1 MNRAIQFFL
10 LFPSLLAGM
19 APKPELTRDFWN
31 NPSFVRSFMG
41 EYGFRSEIEPK
52 ISRSEQ
58 EVLRQVVAKAEN
70 QLLEAIAYL
79 EAEIDSDNSAALDF
93 ALATMYY
100 QASRLTSARKTYLQ
114 AIKKFPAFLRAHKN
128 LGFVNLN
135 LNDFENASL
144 HLTKA
149 ISLGDADGVT
159 YVALG
164 FCQLSLERYLSAEN
178 AYRMGLLLL
187 PESKDARNGLVNCFL
202 FTERYPQALAL
213 LDEMLEKDA
222 HDTFCHRARA
232 SVLQQMGQDKNAAVA
247 LETLKRM
254 KKLKAS
260 DYMVLGDLYHN
271 LSLFEK
277 SFGIYEEALRQKEKL
292 SLEQYIRVAR
302 ILIGRG
308 SYQEGFSY
316 LDQIES
322 IFGKGYSEEDE
333 KKIRLLQAE
342 VLRATG
348 KDQSARKILEEIV
361 RKHPLEGEALLI
373 LGQLAWKQ
381 KDYAEASLRF
391 ERAAKDSEH
400 EVRALIEHA
409 RMMVSKN
416 QYEKASSLLERA
428 QSIDPQPR
436 VAKYLKSINN
446 LLASSRIRF

>member
-1 MNRAIQFFL
+1 MAEVVSSTHPDFIKPSREAAEGLHLRITQKKRCSGQGSILPTGPFQFAQIMNRAIQFFL

-135 LNDFENASL
+135 LNDYENASL

-187 PESKDARNGLVNCFL
+187 PESKDRETVWSIAFFSRKDTL
-202 FTERYPQALAL
+202 EALAL

-277 SFGIYEEALRQKEKL
+277 SFGIYEEALRQRRSSAL
-292 SLEQYIRVAR
+292 NNTFGLP
-302 ILIGRG
+302 
-308 SYQEGFSY
+308 GFS
-316 LDQIES
+316 LAEDPTR
-322 IFGKGYSEEDE
+322 KGFPTWIRSKTFSEKGIRRKTKRKSDSS
-333 KKIRLLQAE
+333 KPRFCGQRAKISPP
-342 VLRATG
+342 V
-348 KDQSARKILEEIV
+348 K
-361 RKHPLEGEALLI
+361 
-373 LGQLAWKQ
+373 
-381 KDYAEASLRF
+381 F
-391 ERAAKDSEH
+391 
-400 EVRALIEHA
+400 
-409 RMMVSKN
+409 
-416 QYEKASSLLERA
+416 
-428 QSIDPQPR
+428 
-436 VAKYLKSINN
+436 
-446 LLASSRIRF
+446 